1 MERGMESDDES
12 FLGDALKLK
21 MKKKRASGR
30 KRELSNIEIV
40 KSGTIRLDRCFLSA
54 SALLLIL
61 FAKLKKARNCFLNY

>member
-1 MERGMESDDES
+1 MERGLESDDES
-12 FLGDALKLK
+12 FLGDTLKLK

-30 KRELSNIEIV
+30 NRGLPNIEIV

-61 FAKLKKARNCFLNY
+61 FAKLQKARNCFLNY

>member
-1 MERGMESDDES
+1 MEREMESDDES

-30 KRELSNIEIV
+30 NRGLPNIEIV

-61 FAKLKKARNCFLNY
+61 FAILQKARNCFLNY